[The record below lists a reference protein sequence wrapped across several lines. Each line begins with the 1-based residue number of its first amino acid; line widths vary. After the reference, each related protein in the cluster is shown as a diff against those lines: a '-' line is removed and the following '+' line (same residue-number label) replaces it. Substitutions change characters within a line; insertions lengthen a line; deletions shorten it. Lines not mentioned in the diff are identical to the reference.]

1 MELFNIFFKK
11 INFCFQGNSDNG
23 PVARFMNS
31 EAARPHVVG
40 LFFFDHGD
48 TETPIIIAD
57 LLQRHSV
64 ILRVL
69 NSTETIKVKE
79 FRQYEIDTNL
89 IMVEEPKIKFMTP
102 NRTIHKFIGH
112 GWEAILKNNCR
123 GLGELAE
130 GALEGGHQN
139 VKFGQKNCAR
149 KFEVSAMFKDMYTSL
164 YFVQAPSVRQFRP
177 VRRSRV
183 KKNLADCYKGDDAI
197 VESFFVKEGENYV
210 QDLQF

>member
-1 MELFNIFFKK
+1 M
-11 INFCFQGNSDNG
+11 FQGNSDNG

-31 EAARPHVVG
+31 EAARPDVVG

-123 GLGELAE
+123 GLGDLAE

-177 VRRSRV
+177 VRRSRI
-183 KKNLADCYKGDDAI
+183 KKDLAACFEGDDAI

>member
-1 MELFNIFFKK
+1 
-11 INFCFQGNSDNG
+11 
-23 PVARFMNS
+23 MNS
-31 EAARPHVVG
+31 EYARPFVIAM
-40 LFFFDHGD
+40 FYFDDGD

-123 GLGELAE
+123 GLGDLAE

-139 VKFGQKNCAR
+139 VKFGQKNCSR
-149 KFEVSAMFKDMYTSL
+149 KFETHAMFTDMYTSL

-177 VRRSRV
+177 IKRSRV
-183 KKNLADCYKGDDAI
+183 KKTLADCYEGDDAI
-197 VESFFVKEGENYV
+197 VESFFVKEGEDYV